1 MKRPLAS
8 SLWILLAAAVLV
20 AALLPFD
27 PLLSR
32 DAQGFP
38 ETIVDFN
45 RRITDFGKFGWMIYG
60 SGLLAILA
68 FVVHRVSHRE
78 EVVGRSR
85 TALRLFSYFFLA
97 IGSASAFVHLLK
109 ALIGRARPEMLAEL
123 GAYSLSPWTG
133 NTVFESFPSG
143 HSAAVGSFFGAFAML
158 APRFRPLFVAGAL
171 LIGVSRVIVGAHY
184 PSDVAAGLLVGLWCA
199 VMMAFVFARLNL
211 LFRFDATGWPR
222 PKMVSGE
229 PGCPTPDK

>member
-1 MKRPLAS
+1 MNRPLVS

-32 DAQGFP
+32 VAQGLP
-38 ETIVDFN
+38 ETIVEFN

-60 SGLLAILA
+60 SGAMAILA
-68 FVVHRVSHRE
+68 FVTYRVSHRE
-78 EVVGRSR
+78 AVVGRAK
-85 TALRLFSYFFLA
+85 TAWRLFLYFFLT

-109 ALIGRARPEMLAEL
+109 AIIGRARPEMFVEL
-123 GAYSLSPWTG
+123 GAYSLTPWTG
-133 NTVFESFPSG
+133 GTVFESFPSG

-158 APRFRPLFVAGAL
+158 IPRFRPLFLAGAL

-199 VMMAFVFARLNL
+199 VMMAFVFARWKL
-211 LFRFDATGWPR
+211 LFRLDAAGWPR
-222 PKMVSGE
+222 PKTLSDE
-229 PGCPTPDK
+229 PDRRCPDK